1 MYEIIN
7 FRMVLIPIPNDS
19 NLIIKYRKLLPRI
32 TLIRV
37 KKLMTVLS
45 CLLLVFFDT
54 HQRRISIKYSIKM
67 SMSSNIKKKLSQ
79 KRPLTISPLIFSL
92 LHNAIAALSKWHD
105 TSIDNFPYG
114 TRDDTEPG
122 GVAEWSIFRF
132 FSREKDRH
140 TTSSIGK
147 VAASRSLFAGPL
159 YNFGVVRLAM
169 LLLVADKLTFPE
181 VVRFHRHVKR

>member
-1 MYEIIN
+1 
-7 FRMVLIPIPNDS
+7 
-19 NLIIKYRKLLPRI
+19 
-32 TLIRV
+32 
-37 KKLMTVLS
+37 MTVLS
-45 CLLLVFFDT
+45 CLLLVFFGT

-67 SMSSNIKKKLSQ
+67 SMSSNKMKKEIVTNDASNDL
-79 KRPLTISPLIFSL
+79 PFDLPL